1 MLKRSSDTFDA
12 ATNGYP
18 HHMII
23 LGLVLMVLGFLL
35 GIPVLWT
42 IGIILL
48 IVGVVLL
55 LLGRSGRHI
64 GGRAHYW

>member
-1 MLKRSSDTFDA
+1 
-12 ATNGYP
+12 
-18 HHMII
+18 MII

-55 LLGRSGRHI
+55 LLGRSGRNI

>member
-1 MLKRSSDTFDA
+1 
-12 ATNGYP
+12 
-18 HHMII
+18 MII

-35 GIPVLWT
+35 GVPVLWT